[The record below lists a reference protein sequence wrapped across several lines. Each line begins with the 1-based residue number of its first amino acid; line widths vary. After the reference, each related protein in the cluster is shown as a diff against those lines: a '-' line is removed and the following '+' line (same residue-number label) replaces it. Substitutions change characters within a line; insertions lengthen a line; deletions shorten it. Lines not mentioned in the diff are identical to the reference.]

1 MARTLENAYLHF
13 VYHAARR
20 AGWDPADEKD
30 TSLAMRMTATET
42 RVTPLL
48 PVYHRA
54 EGRHRPAPLPVLE
67 ATVRPRPAVG
77 GMGSAAGSAVLQPTL
92 AAGFLAQRLAQ
103 EMSPSPHPA
112 DPAARREAD
121 LAYRR
126 ALEHA
131 VITLEPIESP
141 DLEV

>member
-1 MARTLENAYLHF
+1 
-13 VYHAARR
+13 
-20 AGWDPADEKD
+20 
-30 TSLAMRMTATET
+30 MRMTATKIS
-42 RVTPLL
+42 VTQLL

-54 EGRHRPAPLPVLE
+54 EGPHSPVPSPAPLPVLE

-77 GMGSAAGSAVLQPTL
+77 GMGSAAGSAVLSPTL

-103 EMSPSPHPA
+103 EMSPSPRPPA
-112 DPAARREAD
+112 PTAHREAD

-126 ALEHA
+126 ALDHA

-141 DLEV
+141 DLDV